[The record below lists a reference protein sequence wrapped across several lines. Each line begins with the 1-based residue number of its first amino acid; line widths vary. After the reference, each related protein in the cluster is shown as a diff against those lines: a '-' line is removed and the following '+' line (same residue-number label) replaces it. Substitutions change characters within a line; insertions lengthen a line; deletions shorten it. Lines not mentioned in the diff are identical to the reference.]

1 MTRRT
6 LGILAVVVVVAAAT
20 AGWLVARR
28 LAADAGG
35 GGRGHARITSEF
47 SLVDDTGQAVTE
59 KDFAGKWQLVF
70 FGFTYCPDVC
80 PTTLATVSAV
90 LEELGDDADQ
100 VAPLFVTVDPE
111 RDTPAVLADY
121 LANFDERIVGLTGS
135 PEQIKAAAK
144 AFRVYYAKVKQDDL
158 PGGYTM
164 DHSAF
169 LYLMDPEGAYAT
181 HFSHQTDVAEMAN
194 AIRDFVHGARTS

>member
-1 MTRRT
+1 MTRRA
-6 LGILAVVVVVAAAT
+6 LGILAVVSVIAAAT
-20 AGWLVARR
+20 AGWLVAHR
-28 LAADAGG
+28 LAAEAGG
-35 GGRGHARITSEF
+35 GSGQALITSEF
-47 SLVDDTGQAVTE
+47 SLVDDTGKAVTE

-80 PTTLATVSAV
+80 PTTLTTVSTV
-90 LEELGDDADQ
+90 MEELGDDADQ
-100 VAPLFVTVDPE
+100 VVPLFVTVDPE

-144 AFRVYYAKVKQDDL
+144 AFRVYYAKVEQDDL

-181 HFSHQTDVAEMAN
+181 HFSHQADVTEMAG
-194 AIRDFVHGARTS
+194 AIREFIHGERTS